1 MTATIH
7 EGFCYNLH
15 EARPAI
21 DCIASWESLFQAMV
35 CVLVFFHLL
44 KKMMKG
50 IRSALA
56 GHLRD
61 TIHIKSHS
69 EAFMG
74 CFVFLFLWFLANFFD
89 LNREYKYTILRSPG
103 FTGDDISLLAPLL
116 LGSTMVRGFT
126 NFLELYIVLLL
137 VSENIGTKAYDF
149 AWKVA
154 FGTSGAYA
162 LVIFIIIVWFPGET
176 SIYWP
181 LKNLAT
187 LYAMRDAVTS
197 IIHGAAYL
205 YTRNKRKE
213 HAINQTMGA
222 YCGLMTI
229 TYAALFIGRVC
240 FLSDNFA
247 AVNFGICFVDITCF
261 LQFLFWGPLVY
272 LVLKR
277 DCQYWLADLDPEG
290 DENEETLISYTE
302 AMTWNETAQM
312 QDIVIPR
319 SEIYYRKLIEEH
331 MDVRVELHYW
341 RRKPAVV
348 KRFHFDL
355 LTRENIKFFKREALI
370 LNSLKHENIID
381 FHGILVDPPSLG
393 IVMKYATRGD
403 LFKLLEKMRKEG
415 VCFIPPSVD
424 TVSESSVST
433 PASPERSP
441 SAGSKSDEIPAPG
454 SSSPARTPI
463 RRMSSFSTPNSL
475 MSKLGASMSSLNLNR
490 MDVEMADM
498 RVRRRAKDQFHA
510 LDCIVGVA
518 QGMSYLHNHGI
529 IHRDL
534 KSLNVLLDEKF
545 TPLIADFGES
555 VLNESATHVPPPPSP
570 SSSSLSQAPNDDAL
584 PSDVDSREQT
594 SRGSSGDSSASSHGQ
609 GSFRM
614 SQGHGDLEE
623 MGTPGWAAPE
633 CAMGHGAVKASDVFS
648 FGVIMWEVLTFLQPS
663 VAVQTDEYMPPHAR
677 EILSHEKEE
686 VGLVTSPAHADRS
699 LLVSV
704 CDAVKARVFLCDMDL
719 RPPIPAILPPAIDLV
734 LQKCWDKNPTKRPD
748 FDSILSELDQD
759 GLFEVFD
766 HLKIPFDIYFEE
778 EGEENIIGKL

>member
-1 MTATIH
+1 MPTIH
-7 EGFCYNLH
+7 EGFCYDLH

-21 DCIASWESLFQAMV
+21 DCIASWESLLQAMV
-35 CVLVFFHLL
+35 CILVFFHLL

-50 IRSALA
+50 IRMALA
-56 GHLRD
+56 GHLRN

-74 CFVFLFLWFLANFFD
+74 SFVFLFLWFLANFFD
-89 LNREYKYTILRSPG
+89 LNREYKYTTLRSPG
-103 FTGDDISLLAPLL
+103 LNGDDISLLAPLL
-116 LGSTMVRGFT
+116 LGSIMVRGFT
-126 NFLELYIVLLL
+126 NFLEMYIVLLL
-137 VSENIGTKAYDF
+137 VSENIGTKAYDL

-154 FGTSGAYA
+154 LGTSGVYA
-162 LVIFIIIVWFPGET
+162 FIIFTIIVWFPGET

-181 LKNLAT
+181 LRHLAL
-187 LYAMRDAVTS
+187 LYAMRDALTS
-197 IIHGAAYL
+197 IIHGAAFL

-213 HAINQTMGA
+213 YTVNQTMGA
-222 YCGLMTI
+222 YFGLMTI
-229 TYAALFIGRVC
+229 TYFALFVGRVC
-240 FLSDNFA
+240 YLSDNFA

-261 LQFLFWGPLVY
+261 VQFSFWGPLVY

-302 AMTWNETAQM
+302 AMTWNETAHM

-403 LFKLLEKMRKEG
+403 LFKLLEKMRREG
-415 VCFIPPSVD
+415 VSFLPITVD
-424 TVSESSVST
+424 DVSELSSHSSI
-433 PASPERSP
+433 ASPVKTEEE
-441 SAGSKSDEIPAPG
+441 GTNNGDDIPAPALPP
-454 SSSPARTPI
+454 SPTRTPI

-490 MDVEMADM
+490 MDVEMGDL
-498 RVRRRAKDQFHA
+498 RVRRRAKTTDHFNA
-510 LDCIVGVA
+510 LDCIIGVA
-518 QGMSYLHNHGI
+518 QGMNYLHHHGI

-534 KSLNVLLDEKF
+534 KSLNVLLDENF

-555 VLNESATHVPPPPSP
+555 VLNESATHTHATPVGTTEDARP
-570 SSSSLSQAPNDDAL
+570 SSSL
-584 PSDVDSREQT
+584 PSEADSGERAD
-594 SRGSSGDSSASSHGQ
+594 DSSVSGENNSSRSERN
-609 GSFRM
+609 SFRM
-614 SQGHGDLEE
+614 SQTRGDQDE

-648 FGVIMWEVLTFLQPS
+648 FGIIMWEVLTFLQPS
-663 VAVQTDEYMPPHAR
+663 VVVARDEQTPVHVL
-677 EILSHEKEE
+677 EILDHEKEE
-686 VGLVTSPAHADRS
+686 VASPVHAQADRAVLVCVCEPFKAKS
-699 LLVSV
+699 LL
-704 CDAVKARVFLCDMDL
+704 CDLNL
-719 RPPIPAILPPAIDLV
+719 RPPIPAILPPSLETLLV
-734 LQKCWDKNPTKRPD
+734 RCWDRAPAERPD
-748 FDSILSELDQD
+748 FDEVLRELDQD
-759 GLFEVFD
+759 TLFDIFD
-766 HLKIPFDIYFEE
+766 HVTIPFDVFDKN
-778 EGEENIIGKL
+778 EGVVGTGKL